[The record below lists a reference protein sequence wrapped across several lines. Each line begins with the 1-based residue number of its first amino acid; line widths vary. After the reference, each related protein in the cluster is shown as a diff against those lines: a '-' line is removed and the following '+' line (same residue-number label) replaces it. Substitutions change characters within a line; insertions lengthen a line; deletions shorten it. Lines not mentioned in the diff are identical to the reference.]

1 MTPEQK
7 PSFEESLDI
16 IDKEIAKRR
25 SKWTLTSLTWM
36 DFDDVSQI
44 IRVHIYKKWELYDPN
59 KPIEPW
65 INKIIT
71 RQIQNIVRNNFSNYA
86 RPCLKC
92 VASIPDDGCELY
104 EIQCN
109 ACPLFKVWET
119 RKKPAYDVRLPL
131 SMEHHAHEVSEKF
144 DSSIDTIS
152 SIVKLNQKLKKI
164 LKPVEWIVYDS
175 IFMKGETDAEVA
187 KKLGYKS
194 NEKNRTPGYKQIKNI
209 TKAIIVKAKKLIADG
224 DVDIY

>member
-1 MTPEQK
+1 
-7 PSFEESLDI
+7 
-16 IDKEIAKRR
+16 
-25 SKWTLTSLTWM
+25 
-36 DFDDVSQI
+36 
-44 IRVHIYKKWELYDPN
+44 
-59 KPIEPW
+59 
-65 INKIIT
+65 
-71 RQIQNIVRNNFSNYA
+71 
-86 RPCLKC
+86 
-92 VASIPDDGCELY
+92 
-104 EIQCN
+104 
-109 ACPLFKVWET
+109 
-119 RKKPAYDVRLPL
+119 
-131 SMEHHAHEVSEKF
+131 MEHHAHEVSEKF